1 MDKEVSLLVRH
12 IDMITGLNIKN
23 QRLYKMNKRVK
34 LNQKLKVKT
43 MIVMMT
49 KSQNNYINILKNIK
63 NKKKLRILLIML
75 NKIFNYRIK

>member
-49 KSQNNYINILKNIK
+49 KS
-63 NKKKLRILLIML
+63 
-75 NKIFNYRIK
+75 